1 MLEKI
6 WFKLNNTTTG
16 GAILIAFF
24 SVFAKIVGLFRDR
37 ILAANFSGDKID
49 FLDVYYA
56 AFKLPDLVF
65 NTLVLGALASAFIPV
80 FVKYL
85 QKNKEEAN
93 QIANSLLNLLLVV
106 ISLLTV
112 VFIIFAPWFTH
123 LVVPGFSGE
132 KFALTVSFTRVMF
145 LAILFFTVSNV
156 LSGIL
161 NSYKKFLSF
170 SLGPIFY
177 NLGII
182 FGIVFF
188 TKWLG
193 PIGLAWGV
201 VFGSALHLL
210 VQIPEAVSTGW
221 RYSFSRE
228 FKHPA
233 VRRIITLMIPR
244 TFGLAVAQVNQVVTV
259 IIAST
264 LAAGSVAYFNL
275 ANNLQSFPI
284 SVFGVSI
291 AIACFPVFS
300 QAFAEK
306 NQEKFMIS
314 FSVNFRRILY
324 LIVPFSIF
332 LLLLRAQI
340 VRLVLG
346 TGNFTWTDTIQTA
359 QTLGFFSLSLFA
371 QSLIPLLS
379 RSFYAF
385 EDTKTPVLV
394 SIFSVVVNIIGA
406 IILGNY
412 FGIFGVAIAF
422 SIAAI
427 LNFIILLTILRFKVG
442 YLDDKKL
449 AYSTLKISFLSLLCG
464 LLGYLVMHIVAPLV
478 NMRTFFGILT
488 QTVSTLFIGGG
499 AYIILSVLFRFEE
512 VEIIGKFL
520 GRYLKVFQK
529 NNISKDN
536 Y

>member
-1 MLEKI
+1 MFNKI

-24 SVFAKIVGLFRDR
+24 SVFAKIVGLLRDR
-37 ILAANFSGDKID
+37 ILAANFSGAKID
-49 FLDVYYA
+49 FLDIYYA

-106 ISLLTV
+106 ISLLTI

-123 LVVPGFSGE
+123 LVVPGFSE
-132 KFALTVSFTRVMF
+132 DKFTLTVSFTRVMF

-161 NSYKKFLSF
+161 NSYKKFLTF
-170 SLGPIFY
+170 SLAPIFY

-182 FGIVFF
+182 FGILFF

-201 VFGSALHLL
+201 VLGSFLHLL
-210 VQIPEAVSTGW
+210 VQIPEVLTTGW
-221 RYSFSRE
+221 RYNFTYQ

-233 VRRIITLMIPR
+233 VRQIITLMIPR

-324 LIVPFSIF
+324 LIIPFSIF

-346 TGNFTWTDTIQTA
+346 TGNFSWTDTIQTA

-385 EDTKTPVLV
+385 EDTKTPVYISL
-394 SIFSVVVNIIGA
+394 FSVLVNMVGA

-412 FGIFGVAIAF
+412 YGIFGVAIAF
-422 SIAAI
+422 SIASI

-464 LLGYLVMHIVAPLV
+464 LLAYLVMHIVAPMV
-478 NMRTFFGILT
+478 NMRTFFGIFT
-488 QTVSTLFIGGG
+488 QTLAALFIGGG
-499 AYIILSVLFRFEE
+499 AYIILSVLFKFEE

-520 GRYLKVFQK
+520 SKYLKVFQK
-529 NNISKDN
+529 NNKPEN
-536 Y
+536 P

>member
-37 ILAANFSGDKID
+37 LLAANFSGSNID
-49 FLDVYYA
+49 ILDVYYA

-85 QKNKEEAN
+85 QKNKDESN
-93 QIANSLLNLLLVV
+93 LIANSLLNLLLLVV
-106 ISLLTV
+106 IVLTV
-112 VFIIFAPWFTH
+112 VFIVFAPWFTH
-123 LVVPGFSGE
+123 LVVPGFSGD
-132 KFALTVSFTRVMF
+132 KFELTVRFTRIMF

-177 NLGII
+177 NFGIILGIL
-182 FGIVFF
+182 FF
-188 TKWLG
+188 TKFLG
-193 PIGLAWGV
+193 PEGLAWGV
-201 VFGSALHLL
+201 VFGALLHLL
-210 VQIPEAVSTGW
+210 IQLPETFTTGW
-221 RYSFSRE
+221 RYRFDFF
-228 FKHPA
+228 FKHQA

-264 LAAGSVAYFNL
+264 LTAGSVAYFNL

-291 AIACFPVFS
+291 AIACFPAFS

-306 NQEKFMIS
+306 NQEKFMVS

-324 LIVPFSIF
+324 LIVPFSVFI
-332 LLLLRAQI
+332 LLLRAQI

-385 EDTKTPVLV
+385 EDTKTPVIV
-394 SIFSVVVNIIGA
+394 SIFSFLVNIIGA
-406 IILGNY
+406 IVLGQK
-412 FGIFGVAIAF
+412 FGIFGVAVAF
-422 SIAAI
+422 SLASI
-427 LNFIILLTILRFKVG
+427 LNFIALLTILRFKVG

-449 AYSTLKISFLSLLCG
+449 AWSALQISFLSLLCG

-478 NMRTFFGILT
+478 NMRTFWGIFI
-488 QTVSTLFIGGG
+488 QTISTLFIGGG

-512 VEIIGKFL
+512 VEIIGKFF
-520 GRYLKVFQK
+520 GRYLKIFQK
-529 NNISKDN
+529 NNGN
-536 Y
+536 